1 MPYLISAYHLNTL
14 IEQKPAQKNKL
25 VIFDCRF
32 ALNDPEAGR
41 LAYLAGHIPG
51 AHYLDLNLDLSSAVA
66 EHGGRHPLPNISALQ
81 HKLQDCGVSQD
92 SQIVLYDAHKGAYA
106 CRAWWLLTYCGIE
119 NVRVLNGGLGAWQQH
134 FSLSQQIAE
143 TRSSAKDGPPLQLT
157 PGQLKIRDHQDIVN
171 KNGIGELIDS
181 RELARFQGITEPID
195 PIAGHIPGAINLPW
209 QTATDDEGFFLDQ
222 EAAKLRLSRALNQQH
237 LASLK
242 HPPTVYCGSGVT
254 ACVNIFAM
262 AQLGIEAALYPGSWS
277 DWCSYVTEE
286 NRSARVATS

>member
-1 MPYLISAYHLNTL
+1 MTHLISADNLNTL
-14 IEQKPAQKNKL
+14 IKHKANV

-41 LAYLAGHIPG
+41 LAYTAGHIPG

-66 EHGGRHPLPNISALQ
+66 KHGGRHPLPNIANLQ
-81 HKLQDCGVSQD
+81 QKLRDCGANQA

-106 CRAWWLLTYCGIE
+106 CRAWWLLAYCGVK

-134 FSLSQQIAE
+134 FSLTQQE
-143 TRSSAKDGPPLQLT
+143 TNTPSSAKEGAALQLT
-157 PGQLKIRDHQDIVN
+157 PGQLKVRDYQDILN
-171 KNGIGELIDS
+171 NRDIGQLVDS
-181 RELARFQGITEPID
+181 RETPRFRGITEPID

-209 QTATDDEGFFLDQ
+209 QTATDDAGFFLD
-222 EAAKLRLSRALNQQH
+222 EAAAKQRLSECLHQE
-237 LASLK
+237 S
-242 HPPTVYCGSGVT
+242 PPTVYCGSGVT

-277 DWCSYVTEE
+277 DWCSYITDEINDE